1 MSTQQKPGLEGG
13 GLTEESIAQ
22 YLQMH
27 PDFFDRH
34 PSLLASLRLAHTSG
48 PAVSLIER
56 QVAILRTR
64 NAKLERKLQELVTIA
79 NSNDALS
86 EKIHRLARGFLDTRT
101 ADEVIAVLR
110 TALATDFGAEF
121 AVLLVFQ
128 DSVAGSAVATNN
140 WVRLVDRREE
150 GASAFGSLL
159 VDESPRCGRLTE
171 AQRQFVFGADDGARV
186 ASAALTPLGNPAI
199 GMLGIGSSDPD
210 RFLPTMSVD
219 FLSRVGD
226 LISHAV
232 RSRTQ

>member
-1 MSTQQKPGLEGG
+1 MTTQQKSDVPPE
-13 GLTEESIAQ
+13 TVSEEALAQ

-27 PDFFDRH
+27 PDFFERH
-34 PSLLASLRLAHTSG
+34 PSLLATLRLGHSSG

-79 NSNDALS
+79 NSNDVLS
-86 EKIHRLARGFLDTRT
+86 EKIHRLARGFLDANS

-110 TALATDFGAEF
+110 KALSNDFGAEF
-121 AVLLVFQ
+121 AVLLLF
-128 DSVAGSAVATNN
+128 DDISEATDLGDND
-140 WVRLVDRREE
+140 WVRSINRRED
-150 GASAFGSLL
+150 GTGGFGSMLG
-159 VDESPRCGRLTE
+159 DESPRCGRLTE
-171 AQRQFVFGADDGARV
+171 AQRDFVFGAQDGERV
-186 ASAALTPLGNPAI
+186 ASAALTPLGSPAI
-199 GMLGIGSSDPD
+199 GMLGIGSSDAD

-232 RSRTQ
+232 RARKP